1 MKKEN
6 WNYKGKNVEVWVF
19 DDNEIDNNKKVDNL
33 ENTLIIQ
40 KDLEKEEN

>member
-6 WNYKGKNVEVWVF
+6 WNYKGKNVEILVF

-33 ENTLIIQ
+33 ENTLIIK